1 MKFGAESLTNAE
13 LIAIILRTG
22 TAKMTALDL
31 SREILACRHRD
42 NDSLS
47 VLYDLTMKDLLAIR
61 GIGKVKAVKILCLS
75 ELAKRMSSENA
86 LPGLCFNSPKS
97 IASCYME
104 KLRHE
109 KREKCLLLLLDCR
122 LSLIREDVITIGTV
136 NRALLSTRDIF
147 SRALREDAVY
157 IAVIHNHPSG
167 DPTPSE
173 EDLTMTENIKKAGD
187 LVDIALVDHIII
199 GDGIYFS
206 MRESG
211 YLS

>member
-22 TAKMTALDL
+22 TAKVTALDL
-31 SREILACRHRD
+31 SRKILACRHPG

-47 VLYDLTMKDLLAIR
+47 VLYDLTMKDLLAIN

-86 LPGLCFNSPKS
+86 QSALCFTSPKS
-97 IASCYME
+97 IADCYME

-109 KREKCLLLLLDCR
+109 KREKCLLLLMDCR
-122 LSLIREDVITIGTV
+122 LSLIREEVITVGTV

-157 IAVIHNHPSG
+157 VAVIHNHPSG

-173 EDLTMTENIKKAGD
+173 EDMTMTEKIKNAGD
-187 LVDIALVDHIII
+187 LVDVALVDHIII
-199 GDGIYFS
+199 GDGVYFS
-206 MRESG
+206 MLENG